1 MSGDMSGDTNP
12 RPVSILVA
20 TETELDEIVKKMN
33 EIVKKRI
40 LRKRG
45 ELRADLKRLRHRKKG
60 IEVPSRAKPPWSK
73 EGWHPE
79 HQGGLSP

>member
-1 MSGDMSGDTNP
+1 MVT
-12 RPVSILVA
+12 

-33 EIVKKRI
+33 KIVKKRI
-40 LRKRG
+40 LKKRG
-45 ELRADLKRLRHRKKG
+45 KLRADLKRLRHRKKR
-60 IEVPSRAKPPWSK
+60 IKVPDGAKPPWSK